1 MADDSTDSSLVVN
14 EGSLPRPDFL
24 SGVTNALGALAGLTA
39 VSAALGEIFNTP
51 VAPADFIVPDLAN
64 NGSSALGSLFTSGG
78 MFGSSSM
85 VNRVNPGAD
94 SSLSAPSG
102 TWAALD
108 FVINKSLNGMDWKTK
123 NTDPGNPNILEAYR
137 FAGRGFTQD
146 GGTGQYSWAAAYVTW
161 VLVKSGFFGLRTM
174 APSAFSKYG
183 NTVDFR
189 AGPLNRARKWDI
201 VVFTS
206 NVNIQHVGFIKSYNP
221 NTKILEIVGGDQAET
236 VKVTQMPYSP
246 TDQRFRTIHVRRNWT
261 IPASEDYPL
270 WQRPAPLSGVRLS
283 PVAATYLDSAG
294 NDTGIPVVTDILS
307 TDTLIY
313 NAGQAINSAEAVE
326 AASPAPRPTSNAVVA
341 NNGTGDFYDGIRQVS
356 LFESSRGPHDPQK
369 KLELKK
375 RVIAEYNHLTSPRRI
390 GPR

>member
-85 VNRVNPGAD
+85 VNKVNPGAD

-270 WQRPAPLSGVRLS
+270 WQRPTVGSTAASPLSGVLS
-283 PVAATYLDSAG
+283 SPIATTFLDSAG
-294 NDTGIPVVTDILS
+294 SNTGIPAPLGITAS
-307 TDTLIY
+307 TSTLIF
-313 NAGQAINSAEAVE
+313 NAGQAINSAEA
-326 AASPAPRPTSNAVVA
+326 ALA
-341 NNGTGDFYDGIRQVS
+341 
-356 LFESSRGPHDPQK
+356 
-369 KLELKK
+369 
-375 RVIAEYNHLTSPRRI
+375 SPRRT